1 VSNLEN
7 RRILV
12 VDDDPMIRSIVKEAL
27 RHDDYEVYTT
37 NNGEDA
43 LALLSQISPIL
54 VLLDLRMPVMNGFQ
68 FLEHIQ
74 KERYLSKKQNL
85 DHEKLVLSF
94 PFSIVVMAQSHQNKD
109 FARCYQ
115 SGVAAFLKK
124 PFDIYEL
131 KGLVRNLVVSKQY
144 EQTLE
149 ELVNQRDQQFLA
161 VSNQL
166 QQENEA
172 RQLAESTLNR
182 IKILTQETD
191 DSQKHLIIDISRQLH
206 CTTCQV
212 LNTIVRL
219 TNQPLTVKQ
228 RQSLGKIKS
237 SAYEIVDLAQSMLN
251 FLQIKDEEF
260 KKQNVNF
267 DLRQLVVDILKIQEQ
282 QIGSQLLKISTVIA
296 PEVPI
301 LVVGNRKIIKQL
313 IHNIIRNV
321 FVATNTLDESRLT
334 MIEFQIEVET
344 LTDISAQLQL
354 TASSRVANGKVSETT
369 SNTMALKLSV
379 DQRVA
384 DLIQANVEFKQ
395 YDNLTYCRLNIALGW
410 VVE

>member
-1 VSNLEN
+1 MSNLEN